1 MLPLQP
7 FKLER
12 YFAQYEF
19 SVRYLLSSSDCES
32 VTQAELVN
40 MADPASRALW
50 ENLWLGYTESPGHPE
65 LRAEIARTYQH
76 ISAEQI
82 VVAAPEE
89 LIFIAMHSLLRAGD
103 HVVCVAPAYQ
113 SLYEVARAIG
123 CEVDLLYLHTGESG
137 WQLDVEAVRGKI
149 KPNTRLLILN
159 FPHNPTG
166 HLISPAEQAALVE
179 LARAH
184 SLYVFS
190 DEMYRGLEL
199 NPGARLPAFADIYE
213 RAVSLSGLSKAHGL
227 PGLRVG
233 WLATPAAEVPA
244 RWLALKD
251 YTTIC
256 NSAPSEA
263 LALIALRAA
272 EKLIARNL
280 SLVRANVATAE
291 QLFARYP
298 QHVRWIAPVGGS
310 IAFAQWLSPEPLNNF
325 CERALQERGVM
336 IVPGEIFDYAGP
348 YFRVG
353 LGRKNLPE
361 VLREVEA
368 LFQSTAAH

>member
-1 MLPLQP
+1 MLPFQP

-12 YFAQYEF
+12 YFAKYEF
-19 SVRYLLSSSDCES
+19 TARYLLSSSDCES

-50 ENLWLGYTESPGHPE
+50 ENVWLGYTESPGHPE
-65 LRAEIARTYQH
+65 LRAEIARTYQN
-76 ISAEQI
+76 IPAEQI

-89 LIFIAMHSLLRAGD
+89 LILIAMHSLLRAGD
-103 HVVCVAPAYQ
+103 HVICVAPAYQ

-123 CEVDLLYLHTGESG
+123 CEVELQHLCAAEDHWRFDL
-137 WQLDVEAVRGKI
+137 EAVRRSLR
-149 KPNTRLLILN
+149 PHTRLLVLN

-166 HLISPAEQAALVE
+166 HLLTQAEQAELVE

-184 SLYVFS
+184 NLYVFS

-199 NPGARLPAFADIYE
+199 NPKARLPALADVYE

-227 PGLRVG
+227 PGLRMG
-233 WLATPAAEVPA
+233 WLATQLPDLPN

-256 NSAPSEA
+256 NSAPSEV
-263 LALIALRAA
+263 LAIMALRAA
-272 EKLIARNL
+272 EKLLERNL
-280 SLVRANVATAE
+280 AIVRTNLAVAE
-291 QLFARYP
+291 QFFGRYP
-298 QHVRWIAPVGGS
+298 QQVRWIAPQGGS
-310 IAFAQWLSPEPLNNF
+310 IAFPQWLSAEPLEVF
-325 CERALQERGVM
+325 CERAVQTRGVM
-336 IVPGEIFDYAGP
+336 IVPGAMFDYAGP
-348 YFRVG
+348 HFRVG

-361 VLREVEA
+361 VLKHLEPVYKMA
-368 LFQSTAAH
+368 V